1 MGAAAC
7 RMRAG
12 RALVAVPVEP
22 PQYPVNLIVEGR
34 PCLVVGAGAVA
45 ARKVAGLL
53 ACGAT
58 VTVVAPEV
66 GEKIESW
73 AAAGRVALARR
84 PYESGESAGYRLVV
98 AATDDHAVNALVFAD
113 GEESGVWVNSADD
126 PATCSFTLPS
136 VVRRGPL
143 LVTVATGGHS
153 PALAAWLRA
162 RLEREVGD
170 EYRILLELLSAEREA
185 LRAAGRSTEGL
196 DWQKALDSNMLEL
209 IRAGQIGQA
218 RERLQACLSSS

>member
-1 MGAAAC
+1 VP
-7 RMRAG
+7 
-12 RALVAVPVEP
+12 VAVPVEP
-22 PQYPVNLIVEGR
+22 PQYPVNLVIEGR

-53 ACGAT
+53 ACGAV

-66 GEKIESW
+66 GEEIESW
-73 AAAGRVALARR
+73 AATGRIALLRR
-84 PYESGESAGYRLVV
+84 PYEAGEVAGYRLVM
-98 AATDDHAVNALVFAD
+98 AATDDRAVNALVFAD
-113 GEESGVWVNSADD
+113 GEAAGVWVNSADD

-143 LVTVATGGHS
+143 VVTVATGGHS
-153 PALAAWLRA
+153 PALAAWLRG

-170 EYRILLELLSAEREA
+170 EYRILLELLSTEREA
-185 LRAAGRSTEGL
+185 LKAAGRSTEGL

-209 IRAGQIGQA
+209 IRAGEIGQA